1 MGTFGKRER
10 HNPDWFEAGIAK
22 LEPVITAKRKALLD
36 HKRKPSEKTLAAL
49 RKARNDAQRIARRSA
64 NDYWLNLCEGIQ
76 LSADCGNIRA
86 MYDGMKKAFDPS
98 ITKTAPLKTASGD
111 IITDRGKQ
119 MERWAEHYQE
129 LYSRENVVSAAA
141 VENTDTLP
149 LMEELDNAPTI
160 DELRKAINSL
170 ASGKAPG
177 SDGIPPEVVKA
188 GKNTALHNH
197 LHELLLQC
205 WEEGAVPQDMR
216 NASIITLYK
225 NKGDRSDCNNYRGI
239 SLLSIVGKA
248 FARVVLNRLQKLA
261 ERVYPEAQCGF
272 RAERSTIDMV
282 FSLRQLQEKCRE
294 QRRPLYVAFID
305 LTKAFD
311 LVTPEDDLVFPRRH
325 VWHRPVHGSSSDPFP
340 IKSGV
345 KQGCV
350 LAPTLFGIFFS
361 LLLTFA
367 FHRSEDGVY
376 LHTRSDGRLFN
387 LARLRAKTKVRKV
400 LIREMLF
407 ADDAALTAHTE
418 PALQRLMD
426 RFSHACNEFALTI
439 SIKKTQ
445 VMVQDVCSIP
455 RISIDDHILEVV
467 GTFTYLGS
475 TISNN
480 LSLEAELNKR
490 IGKAATVM
498 ARLGKRVW
506 DNAMLT
512 TNTKLVVYKAC
523 ILSTLLYGSEAWT
536 LYSHQERRLNAFHMR
551 CLRRI
556 LGISWQDRV
565 PNKDVLAQAGMTS
578 MYALLSQRR
587 LRWLGHV
594 SRMDDGR
601 IPKDVLYGELAT
613 GARPAGRPVLRYKD
627 VLKRDMKAGGIDQT
641 SWETVAADRSRWR
654 QAVKTGVKTRFLST
668 GEDNAPGNYGLL
680 DQIAALTWV
689 KQNIVNFGGDPNN
702 ITVFGAEA
710 GGTSINLLALS
721 PKAKGLFRRV
731 IIQSGSALTTWALTS
746 EPWRSAI
753 TVAYKMGCCRSNLTE
768 MMECL
773 RSIDVDIL
781 TGSVVRRPPYF
792 SMFGPRYFSLF
803 GPVVDYVV
811 ITDNPK
817 ALMTSADRDKNNLFK
832 SYDHLIG
839 VNEDEGFGYIETF
852 PGVDNYGIGREGFT
866 FIINDFVNKVYPD
879 RENEIEDAIQFIYTN
894 WGQSESN
901 ETRRTGMVRMFT
913 EQQVGMPVVSVANL
927 HSSGKTTSGTYFY
940 TFNHRMTYGRN
951 PSWVG
956 AAQQEE
962 LPFVFGAPNIGGG
975 VYSNMNYSRAESML
989 SLAIITYWS
998 NFAKSG
1004 DPNTPIPQKTWFAH
1018 ERPNR
1023 FENIKWPRY
1032 DADKQGFIYLGM
1044 KPRVKQ
1050 GYRSQRVAFWAELI
1064 PKLVKHH
1071 PVIRTLDSPA
1081 DVTEICM
1088 NLRSGNSPTDTAIT
1102 RTPSNWGRY
1111 PEGGPRSTC
1120 PPQPEKDKNK
1130 KPTTIPSF
1138 NGGVDLTWYNDP
1150 TSDHSSGK
1158 RTYSSELSIVISVGV
1173 TLLALN
1179 LVVFAVCYKKR
1190 GKRRARHQGSV
1201 TTCAFTDSK
1210 ISLKVIETQ
1219 EMAMS
1224 HRKDCGNTLEK
1235 EHSFASIEGPV
1246 GTDIEEYKETLPL
1259 GDRHPAVLQDSRLIE
1274 MGPVKD
1280 FSVLEE
1286 ICPQSL
1292 QAQEC
1297 RIVKLQEVPRKK
1309 NGCQQIV

>member
-1 MGTFGKRER
+1 MLFIITLPGYHRVSWCHPRSRRWHQLDLIITRRLSLNSVLTTRSYHSADCDTDHSLVGSKVRLQPRRIYRSKQKGRPRINTARTVLPDLCQRFDDSVEEALRDCPTRSAVERWNYIRDAIYTSAMGTFGKRER

-86 MYDGMKKAFDPS
+86 MYDGMKKAFGPS

-149 LMEELDNAPTI
+149 LMEELDTPPTI

-261 ERVYPEAQCGF
+261 ERVYPESQCGF

-311 LVTPEDDLVFPRRH
+311 LVSRQGLFTLLQRIGCPPKLLRMISSFHEDMYGTVQYD
-325 VWHRPVHGSSSDPFP
+325 GSSSDPFP

-654 QAVKTGVKTRFLST
+654 QAVKTGVKTNVFT
-668 GEDNAPGNYGLL
+668 C
-680 DQIAALTWV
+680 
-689 KQNIVNFGGDPNN
+689 VNCGK
-702 ITVFGAEA
+702 V
-710 GGTSINLLALS
+710 
-721 PKAKGLFRRV
+721 
-731 IIQSGSALTTWALTS
+731 
-746 EPWRSAI
+746 
-753 TVAYKMGCCRSNLTE
+753 CRSRIGLY
-768 MMECL
+768 
-773 RSIDVDIL
+773 SH
-781 TGSVVRRPPYF
+781 SRRC
-792 SMFGPRYFSLF
+792 M
-803 GPVVDYVV
+803 
-811 ITDNPK
+811 K
-817 ALMTSADRDKNNLFK
+817 TS
-832 SYDHLIG
+832 
-839 VNEDEGFGYIETF
+839 
-852 PGVDNYGIGREGFT
+852 
-866 FIINDFVNKVYPD
+866 
-879 RENEIEDAIQFIYTN
+879 
-894 WGQSESN
+894 
-901 ETRRTGMVRMFT
+901 
-913 EQQVGMPVVSVANL
+913 
-927 HSSGKTTSGTYFY
+927 
-940 TFNHRMTYGRN
+940 
-951 PSWVG
+951 
-956 AAQQEE
+956 
-962 LPFVFGAPNIGGG
+962 
-975 VYSNMNYSRAESML
+975 
-989 SLAIITYWS
+989 
-998 NFAKSG
+998 
-1004 DPNTPIPQKTWFAH
+1004 
-1018 ERPNR
+1018 
-1023 FENIKWPRY
+1023 
-1032 DADKQGFIYLGM
+1032 
-1044 KPRVKQ
+1044 
-1050 GYRSQRVAFWAELI
+1050 
-1064 PKLVKHH
+1064 
-1071 PVIRTLDSPA
+1071 
-1081 DVTEICM
+1081 
-1088 NLRSGNSPTDTAIT
+1088 
-1102 RTPSNWGRY
+1102 
-1111 PEGGPRSTC
+1111 
-1120 PPQPEKDKNK
+1120 
-1130 KPTTIPSF
+1130 
-1138 NGGVDLTWYNDP
+1138 
-1150 TSDHSSGK
+1150 
-1158 RTYSSELSIVISVGV
+1158 
-1173 TLLALN
+1173 
-1179 LVVFAVCYKKR
+1179 
-1190 GKRRARHQGSV
+1190 
-1201 TTCAFTDSK
+1201 
-1210 ISLKVIETQ
+1210 
-1219 EMAMS
+1219 
-1224 HRKDCGNTLEK
+1224 
-1235 EHSFASIEGPV
+1235 
-1246 GTDIEEYKETLPL
+1246 
-1259 GDRHPAVLQDSRLIE
+1259 
-1274 MGPVKD
+1274 
-1280 FSVLEE
+1280 
-1286 ICPQSL
+1286 
-1292 QAQEC
+1292 
-1297 RIVKLQEVPRKK
+1297 
-1309 NGCQQIV
+1309 